1 MADHDFA
8 ILVGIS
14 RYKDCDQF
22 PELNG
27 PLNDVE
33 RVKQWLI
40 GDEGVPGEQVFP
52 LTTSAALLKK
62 PPEEGWP
69 SDTVWS
75 PNRELFSRSFNEVAF
90 DDEGNPRRRE
100 GRLYLYFSG
109 HGFSLSDD
117 RSPSAALFSADNYGL
132 IHSNI
137 AGTVYA
143 EAVKRARLF
152 KEVVLIMDC
161 CRDVLDNYA
170 YNLPDFNQVEN
181 SGSDTV
187 NVYALYAAPR
197 RGKSQEREL
206 PDSEGK
212 VVGLM
217 TDALLRALTEAPSDV
232 AGRVSGRVLT
242 QVIAFNWASWYP
254 ALPIPPVPRGVSP
267 DQGDVYFRSR
277 QPLVSVE
284 FRSPSMFI
292 PDCTMRLRSDV
303 CNAVATVKGTSIL
316 WRDVNCSWVQEIAL
330 NQQAPDGVRSFT
342 LQLPCGKHELT
353 VGTNLRTFDPGDS
366 NVVVL

>member
-1 MADHDFA
+1 MSAQDFA

-14 RYKDCDQF
+14 RYRDCDQF

-33 RVKQWLI
+33 RIKTWLV
-40 GDEGVPGEQVFP
+40 GDEGVPDEQVFP
-52 LTTSAALLKK
+52 LTTSATLLER
-62 PPEEGWP
+62 PPEGWP
-69 SDTVWS
+69 PDTVWS
-75 PNRELFSRSFNEVAF
+75 PNRELFSRSFNKVAF

-117 RSPSAALFSADNYGL
+117 NAPSAALFSADNYGL
-132 IHSNI
+132 VHSNI

-143 EAVKRARLF
+143 EAVKRGKLF

-161 CRDVLDNYA
+161 CRDVLGNYV
-170 YNLPDFNQVEN
+170 YNLPDFNGVEN
-181 SGSDTV
+181 SSSEAV
-187 NVYALYAAPR
+187 KVYALYAAPR

-217 TDALLRALTEAPSDV
+217 TDAFLRALKEAPSDV
-232 AGRVSGRVLT
+232 AGMIAGRVLT
-242 QVIAFNWASWYP
+242 QVIAFNWSSWYP
-254 ALPIPPVPRGVSP
+254 LPPIPPVPRGISP
-267 DQGDVYFRSR
+267 DQGDVYFKSR

-284 FRSPSMFI
+284 FRSALPI
-292 PDCTMRLRSDV
+292 PPDNTMRLRSDV
-303 CNAVATVKGTSIL
+303 CHAVATVKGASIL
-316 WRDVNCSWVQEIAL
+316 WRDVNYSWVQEIPL
-330 NQQAPDGVRSFT
+330 IQQAPDGAQTFT
-342 LQLPCGKHELT
+342 LQLPRGPHELT
-353 VGTNLRTFDPGDS
+353 VGPTAHSFDPGDS
-366 NVVVL
+366 HAVAL

>member
-1 MADHDFA
+1 MAAHDFA

-14 RYKDCDQF
+14 RYKDSNQF

-33 RVKQWLI
+33 RIKQWLT
-40 GDEGVPGEQVFP
+40 GDEDVPSCQIFP
-52 LTTSAALLKK
+52 LTTSASLLNK
-62 PPEEGWP
+62 PPEGWP
-69 SDTVWS
+69 PDTVWS
-75 PNRELFSRSFNEVAF
+75 PNRELFSRSFNEMAF

-109 HGFSLSDD
+109 HGFSLSGD

-161 CRDVLDNYA
+161 CRDVLGNYV
-170 YNLPDFNQVEN
+170 YNPPDFNEVEN
-181 SGSDTV
+181 SGSDAV
-187 NVYALYAAPR
+187 SVYALYAAPR
-197 RGKSQEREL
+197 RGKSQERLL

-217 TDALLRALTEAPSDV
+217 TDALLRALTAAPSDV
-232 AGRVSGRVLT
+232 AGRVSGSVLT

-254 ALPIPPVPRGVSP
+254 EQPVPPVPRGLSP
-267 DQGDVYFRSR
+267 EKGDVYFKSR

-284 FRSPSMFI
+284 FRSPSTFI

-303 CNAVATVKGTSIL
+303 CNALATVKSTSIL
-316 WRDVNCSWVQEIAL
+316 WGDANFSWVQEIAL
-330 NQQAPDGVRSFT
+330 NQQAPDGARSFT

-353 VGTNLRTFDPGDS
+353 VGTNVRTFDPGDS